1 MHKRINPSPL
11 AIPFRARLW
20 FVVTVACLV
29 LATGCTRPVQT
40 TKAVS
45 QNRESEDSFSVADT
59 FRKATDIES
68 GRNAVQQLN
77 LYIGNHPDLKPA
89 PLGKEESDTLRD
101 QFALDPSDLAEVQ
114 SSVFTVLDAQHLQTC
129 MLFRDAIRSLRIED
143 RSPLEKAKAGFDW
156 VVRQVGIEERPG
168 DSFPPNFVLRRGWGT
183 ALERAFVFMAVLEQL
198 GLEGCM
204 VAVPATP
211 QEQDRMSYWIPGV
224 LIEKEIHLFDTR
236 LGLPL
241 PGPKGEGVT
250 TLTQVRAQPEI
261 LKDLSANPKLAYDVS
276 PDQLKKVELLVACS
290 LPAMSPRMKY
300 LHEVLSPADGIKL
313 WGDPVGS
320 LKRFEQAL
328 GPSKQSGSR
337 VRGWNQP
344 GDINTPVRIV
354 RYFLPQSDGG
364 LDSSGRRDRAIAAL
378 LVPWR
383 LYPNDLKRLE
393 GEPGMRLQGLFG
405 NPYPIFTLEA
415 KMPKASLQSWLP
427 GLYDPATGGASSQK
441 ASDLVERERM
451 PRDLMLHGRV
461 EEATNVLI
469 TIRDE
474 LVKQRAV
481 EITPKKMADIR
492 RWCQEIVEA
501 YGTYLRLEKEA
512 RDPKSRYPVDP
523 AALENARK
531 MKDTLWAQAHPIM
544 DLVQK
549 SSAVYMV
556 GEVTYLVAL
565 CKQEQAVRAQ
575 SKVDQAKH
583 AKKSAS
589 PADVNS
595 AKSAWTAAAGWW
607 NTYLEE
613 YGTARG
619 ASAARL
625 FKARALCALGEP
637 DQARALLNE
646 SSTGQSTFETIARL
660 YLAKQ
665 LDGRKQ

>member
-1 MHKRINPSPL
+1 
-11 AIPFRARLW
+11 
-20 FVVTVACLV
+20 
-29 LATGCTRPVQT
+29 VQT
-40 TKAVS
+40 TKVVS
-45 QNRESEDSFSVADT
+45 HNRDSEDSFSVVDT
-59 FRKATDIES
+59 FRKATDVES

-89 PLGKEESDTLRD
+89 PLRKEDYDTLRD
-101 QFALDPSDLAEVQ
+101 RFALDPGELSEVQ
-114 SSVFTVLDAQHLQTC
+114 SSVFTVLDAQHLQSC
-129 MLFRDAIRSLRIED
+129 MLFRDAIRSLRVED

-183 ALERAFVFMAVLEQL
+183 ALERAFVFMAVLDQL
-198 GLEGCM
+198 GLDGCM

-211 QEQDRMSYWIPGV
+211 QDQDRMSYWIPGV
-224 LIEKEIHLFDTR
+224 LIEKEIYLFDTR

-241 PGPKGEGVT
+241 PGAEGQGVA
-250 TLTQVRAQPEI
+250 TLTQVRAQPEM
-261 LKDLSANPKLAYDVS
+261 LKKLSANPKLGYDVS
-276 PDQLKKVELLVACS
+276 PEQLKKVDLLVSCPLS
-290 LPAMSPRMKY
+290 AMSPRMKY
-300 LHEVLSPADGIKL
+300 LHDMLSPADGVKL
-313 WGDPVGS
+313 WGDPVES
-320 LKRFEQAL
+320 LKKFEQAL
-328 GPSKQSGSR
+328 GASKQPGSR

-344 GDINTPVRIV
+344 ADINTPVRVV

-364 LDSSGRRDRAIAAL
+364 LDSTGRRERAVATL
-378 LVPWR
+378 LVPWG
-383 LYPNDLKRLE
+383 LYPNELKRLE

-415 KMPKASLQSWLP
+415 KMPRASLQSWLP
-427 GLYDPATGGASSQK
+427 GLFDPATGGASSPR
-441 ASDLVERERM
+441 ASELVERERM

-474 LVKQRAV
+474 LVKQRAI
-481 EITPKKMADIR
+481 EITPAKMADLR
-492 RWCQEIVEA
+492 RWCQQIIEA
-501 YGTYLRLEKEA
+501 YGTFLRLEKEA

-523 AALENARK
+523 AALENAK
-531 MKDTLWAQAHPIM
+531 QKKDTLWRQADAIE
-544 DLVQK
+544 LVQK
-549 SSAVYMV
+549 TSAMYMV

-575 SKVDQAKH
+575 GKLDQAKQ

-613 YGTARG
+613 YGAARG
-619 ASAARL
+619 SSAARI

-646 SSTGQSTFETIARL
+646 SSAGQSTFETIARL

-665 LDGRKQ
+665 LERR

>member
-1 MHKRINPSPL
+1 
-11 AIPFRARLW
+11 
-20 FVVTVACLV
+20 
-29 LATGCTRPVQT
+29 
-40 TKAVS
+40 
-45 QNRESEDSFSVADT
+45 
-59 FRKATDIES
+59 
-68 GRNAVQQLN
+68 
-77 LYIGNHPDLKPA
+77 
-89 PLGKEESDTLRD
+89 
-101 QFALDPSDLAEVQ
+101 
-114 SSVFTVLDAQHLQTC
+114 
-129 MLFRDAIRSLRIED
+129 
-143 RSPLEKAKAGFDW
+143 
-156 VVRQVGIEERPG
+156 
-168 DSFPPNFVLRRGWGT
+168 
-183 ALERAFVFMAVLEQL
+183 MAVLEQL

-204 VAVPATP
+204 VAVAATP

-224 LIEKEIHLFDTR
+224 LIEKEIYLFDTR

-241 PGPKGEGVT
+241 PGPNGEGVA

-261 LKDLSANPKLAYDVS
+261 LKTLNANPKLAYDVS
-276 PDQLKKVELLVACS
+276 PEQLKKVEVLVSCS

-300 LHEVLSPADGIKL
+300 LHEILSPAEGIRL
-313 WGDPVGS
+313 WGDPVGG
-320 LKRFEQAL
+320 LKRFEQAI
-328 GPSKQSGSR
+328 GSSKQSGSR
-337 VRGWNQP
+337 VRGWNQA
-344 GDINTPVRIV
+344 GDLNTPVRVV
-354 RYFLPQSDGG
+354 RSFLPQSDGG
-364 LDSSGRRDRAIAAL
+364 LDSSGRRERATATL

-383 LYPNDLKRLE
+383 LYPNELKRLE

-405 NPYPIFTLEA
+405 NPYPIFTLEP

-461 EEATNVLI
+461 EEATNALI

-474 LVKQRAV
+474 LCKQRAI
-481 EITPKKMADIR
+481 EITPAKMADIR
-492 RWCQEIVEA
+492 RWCQETVEA

-523 AALENARK
+523 AALEDAR
-531 MKDTLWAQAHPIM
+531 MRKDALWRQADAIQ
-544 DLVQK
+544 LVQK
-549 SSAVYMV
+549 SSAIYMV

-589 PADVNS
+589 PADVS
-595 AKSAWTAAAGWW
+595 AAKSAWTAAAGWW

-619 ASAARL
+619 ASAARI

-646 SSTGQSTFETIARL
+646 SSTGQSTLETIARL